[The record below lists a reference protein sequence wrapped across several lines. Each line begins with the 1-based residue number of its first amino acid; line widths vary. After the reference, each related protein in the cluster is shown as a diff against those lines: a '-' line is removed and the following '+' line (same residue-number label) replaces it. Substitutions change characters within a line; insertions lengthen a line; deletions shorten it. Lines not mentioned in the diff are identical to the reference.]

1 MTEQRE
7 AQQGGRDALGGPDP
21 LHHGVLRDGAPRRC
35 GGGGPSAPRAPE
47 RKAEPGNPGGGGT
60 VLLGVAW
67 YDRAFFDDRRD
78 AWFGAMHQR
87 IHKDPGIPLEDITVT
102 HWQLLAS

>member
-1 MTEQRE
+1 MRWAAPIRSITGCSATARH
-7 AQQGGRDALGGPDP
+7 A
-21 LHHGVLRDGAPRRC
+21 GAAAA
-35 GGGGPSAPRAPE
+35 GPSAPRAPE